1 MKKNWRK
8 AAMAGFICAAMAIAG
23 PAAVRGAE
31 VPENG
36 QVLVDIPFD
45 DGGTGGFVVY
55 TNGGSCEISN
65 ADSALAVDIT
75 DCGKLDYANQVYWD
89 GFSLVKDCEYTYSF
103 DISCDIERP
112 VEYRLQLNGG
122 DYHAYLGEWIPVG
135 PDLTHVSVD
144 WVMWDETDPAPRIAF
159 NMGRTPEMNE
169 DPGPHRILIDNV
181 RLEVKDASGASV
193 EAQEEEVILAVDQ
206 VGYRPEDEKIFYVPD
221 SAAGDTFA
229 VIRDASG
236 GIVAEGMLGE
246 SVYDEASDQYLR
258 RGDFSSLTQTGIF
271 HIEIENETES
281 IVSAP
286 FRVNE
291 DVYGDLFEAAVK
303 MLTMQRCGTALSQ
316 ETAGEWAH
324 DECHTNKA
332 LICGTDE
339 KKDVTGGWHDAGDYG
354 RYVVPG
360 AKTAAD
366 LFLAAEFS
374 GDDDL
379 SLLDEALWE
388 LDWMLKMQD
397 DEGGVYHKVTCRN
410 FPGSVMPEEETD
422 ELVLCP
428 VSAAATADFAA
439 VMAKASRVYKDSD
452 PDFAAKALTA
462 AKKAWSWLEAQDE
475 LKGFHN
481 PDDIATGE
489 YPDEDLSDECFWA
502 AAELFLAGETQLENT
517 VKTGVEEFSSKVGPA
532 PELGWDHMTTYALAD
547 LAREDA
553 PEDLRLQCA
562 SLITEQA
569 DTLLDQCEAEVY
581 KTGLGTD
588 FPWGSNM
595 SVANN
600 AVSLMLASNLTG
612 EDKYEKTA
620 QQMLHYLL
628 GSNGLG
634 MSYVTGFGSVYPL
647 SPHHRPSQADG
658 SAVPGMLVG
667 GPNSHLEDPYA
678 QGVLS
683 QKAPALCYADNDASY
698 STNEVAIYWNS
709 PLIALLSALK

>member
-1 MKKNWRK
+1 MRKWRHT
-8 AAMAGFICAAMAIAG
+8 AMAAFVCAVSAVAG
-23 PAAVRGAE
+23 AGGVRGAE
-31 VPENG
+31 VPEDG

-45 DGGTGGFVVY
+45 DDGTGGFVIY

-65 ADSALAVDIT
+65 ADGALAVDIT

-135 PDLTHVSVD
+135 PDLQHVSVD

-159 NMGRTPEMNE
+159 NMGRTTEMSE
-169 DPGPHRILIDNV
+169 DPGPHRILIDNI
-181 RLEVKDASGASV
+181 RLEVKDASGAAV
-193 EAQEEEVILAVDQ
+193 QTTEEEAVMAVDQ
-206 VGYRPEDEKIFYVPD
+206 VGYRPEDEKVFYVPD
-221 SAAGDTFA
+221 SVAVDTFV

-236 GIVAEGMLGE
+236 GKVTEGTLGE
-246 SVYDEASDQYLR
+246 IVYDEASDQYLR

-271 HIEIENETES
+271 HIEIEDETDR

-291 DVYGDLFEAAVK
+291 DVYDELLDAAAK
-303 MLTMQRCGTALSQ
+303 MLTMQRCGTALPK

-324 DECHTNKA
+324 DECHTGEA
-332 LICGTDE
+332 LVWGTDE
-339 KKDVTGGWHDAGDYG
+339 KKEVSGGWHDAGDYG

-366 LFLAAEFS
+366 LFLGAELS
-374 GDDDL
+374 GDDAL
-379 SLLDEALWE
+379 SLLEEARWE
-388 LDWMLKMQD
+388 LDWMLKMQNED
-397 DEGGVYHKVTCRN
+397 GSVHHKVTCRN

-422 ELVLCP
+422 ELVLSP
-428 VSAAATADFAA
+428 VSAAAAADLAA
-439 VMAKASRVYKDSD
+439 VMAKASRMYKESD
-452 PDFAAKALTA
+452 PDFAGSALEA
-462 AKKAWSWLEAQDE
+462 ARKAWIWLEAQDE
-475 LKGFHN
+475 LTGFHN
-481 PDDIATGE
+481 PEEIVTGE

-502 AAELFLAGETQLENT
+502 AAELYLAGETQLEDT
-517 VKTGVEEFSSKVGPA
+517 VRKELEALPDNPGPI
-532 PELGWDHMTTYALAD
+532 PGLGWDHMTTYALSD
-547 LAREDA
+547 LAGGDV
-553 PEDLRLQCA
+553 PEDMQLKSRTVL
-562 SLITEQA
+562 TGQA
-569 DTLLDQCEAEVY
+569 DELLEQCEGEVY

-600 AVSLMLASNLTG
+600 ALSLMLASRLTG
-612 EDKYEKTA
+612 DEKYEKTA

-628 GSNGLG
+628 GCNGMG
-634 MSYVTGFGSVYPL
+634 MSYVTGFGTVCPA
-647 SPHHRPSQADG
+647 SPHHRPSQAAG
-658 SAVPGMLVG
+658 SGVPGMLAG

-678 QGVLS
+678 QGALS
-683 QKAPALCYADNDASY
+683 GKAPALCYADNDASY

-709 PLIALLSALK
+709 PLIALLCALK